1 MKCKEK
7 INLKK
12 DIVFPNFTQS
22 DPFLCLCCAWLSKG
36 PSRHSLFRWFR
47 VIIERSGTMLAC
59 GSNVEAHSLLWQKKF
74 IGQAESHR
82 SSYKIALSYTN
93 LTIPAAWYNPAAIF
107 DSISC
112 NLPCGT
118 LQRDTH
124 TDWYDARIVGHL
136 CGSWVLATEPHAHSH
151 RSKKE
156 EASLIHFLLGLA
168 SSLESREIDK
178 DSITFKIAER
188 FD

>member
-1 MKCKEK
+1 MAILIYNVGAAGKLLMYGICHT
-7 INLKK
+7 
-12 DIVFPNFTQS
+12 FPVHQYQVM
-22 DPFLCLCCAWLSKG
+22 LCIKG
-36 PSRHSLFRWFR
+36 RKPHALVPSTPHSLISTFCT
-47 VIIERSGTMLAC
+47 SGT
-59 GSNVEAHSLLWQKKF
+59 
-74 IGQAESHR
+74 
-82 SSYKIALSYTN
+82 
-93 LTIPAAWYNPAAIF
+93 
-107 DSISC
+107 
-112 NLPCGT
+112 T
-118 LQRDTH
+118 LC
-124 TDWYDARIVGHL
+124 IVGHL